1 MKRKAAFFLLA
12 VMLSVTLVATAVVS
26 LAMYR
31 LVSER
36 QTQEIGALEAS
47 LSERFDT
54 FVDMLRSEHNRVKTH
69 MEDVLPR
76 IAADLDRRG
85 REPAQ
90 LSTAELDSLTRAYG
104 VQNIYF
110 IDRSYKVF
118 QTNLPTDM
126 DLQFPKGKF
135 SAFLD
140 TVYGKGKVMNDGI
153 DLSSVDGTLR
163 TYSYFGPKGKDYIIE
178 TSTGVRDA
186 MARGAFGWMSKF
198 FFEDLFGDAVRSN
211 VYVKQ
216 VDMYLVNDSGF
227 WSLIHAGRQLAPQ
240 IV

>member
-36 QTQEIGALEAS
+36 QTQEIRALETS

-69 MEDVLPR
+69 MEDVLPK
-76 IAADLDRRG
+76 IAADLDRSG

-90 LSTAELDSLTRAYG
+90 LSTADLDSLTREYG

-110 IDRSYKVF
+110 IDRGYKIF
-118 QTNLPTDM
+118 QTNLPTDV
-126 DLQFPKGKF
+126 DLQFP
-135 SAFLD
+135 
-140 TVYGKGKVMNDGI
+140 
-153 DLSSVDGTLR
+153 
-163 TYSYFGPKGKDYIIE
+163 
-178 TSTGVRDA
+178 
-186 MARGAFGWMSKF
+186 RG
-198 FFEDLFGDAVRSN
+198 
-211 VYVKQ
+211 
-216 VDMYLVNDSGF
+216 
-227 WSLIHAGRQLAPQ
+227 
-240 IV
+240 

>member
-36 QTQEIGALEAS
+36 QTQEIRALETS
-47 LSERFDT
+47 LSKRFDT
-54 FVDMLRSEHNRVKTH
+54 FVDMLRSEHYRVKTH

-76 IAADLDRRG
+76 IAADLDRLG
-85 REPAQ
+85 RAPAQ
-90 LSTAELDSLTRAYG
+90 LTKAELDSLTREYG

-110 IDRSYKVF
+110 IDRGHKVF
-118 QTNLPTDM
+118 QTNLPTDR

-135 SAFLD
+135 TVFLD
-140 TVYGKGKVMNDGI
+140 TVYGKGTVMNDGI
-153 DLSSVDGTLR
+153 DLSSIDGTLR
-163 TYSYFGPKGKDYIIE
+163 TYSYFGPEGKDYIIE
-178 TSTGVRDA
+178 TSTGVRHA

-198 FFEDLFGDAVRSN
+198 FFEDFFADAVRSN

-216 VDMYLVNDSGF
+216 VDMYLVNDTGF
-227 WSLIHAGRQLAPQ
+227 
-240 IV
+240 